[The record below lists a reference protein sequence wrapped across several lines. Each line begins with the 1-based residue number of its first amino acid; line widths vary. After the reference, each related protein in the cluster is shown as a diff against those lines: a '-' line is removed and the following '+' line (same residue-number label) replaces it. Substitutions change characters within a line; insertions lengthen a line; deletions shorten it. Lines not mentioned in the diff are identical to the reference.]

1 MITVSM
7 RPRSGW
13 LGVLVSGAVAVV
25 GAVASSGCGE
35 DPAPGC
41 RVARISDLPST
52 ALTKLPDVRLDRAG
66 AGFVLIGTDDKKDN
80 VRFAALSETGELG
93 PEATAAIPAR
103 TLGPWFAATS
113 KAAPG
118 DQLLIVYGIAGA
130 ASGSTALQIM
140 TLDAGA
146 AAPGAARPL
155 LDSQG
160 DAVVLTGTGVQVAMG
175 TATSGKAAMIAWG
188 PGTQASGPRILFLG
202 ADGASSPAGAATAD
216 GPVPWDCLAIVPSR
230 SDFGIS
236 RVIRPTAP
244 GGRPSW
250 SFIEFKDD
258 GSITYTLSVD
268 SSTAEMGCPSV
279 APGSKGYTIAW
290 QNTHGTYFS
299 DVDTTRP
306 MVFVASDIVRGAVRF
321 GGPDRQPRVACVAA
335 MGKDF
340 GITYDTSTGP
350 LVDRFSI
357 FGNPRGG
364 SLHLPSRG
372 RPGPTSAWPR
382 VDASFLT
389 YLDRGADAS
398 TDVRKFASVDCPPEL

>member
-1 MITVSM
+1 LVSM
-7 RPRSGW
+7 
-13 LGVLVSGAVAVV
+13 V
-25 GAVASSGCGE
+25 VASLSCGD

-41 RVARISDLPST
+41 RVARISDLPAT
-52 ALTKLPDVRLDRAG
+52 ALTKLTDVRLDRAG
-66 AGFVLIGTDDKKDN
+66 PGFVLIGTDEKKDN
-80 VRFAALSETGELG
+80 VRFASLSETGQLG
-93 PEATAAIPAR
+93 TEAAASIPPR

-118 DQLLIVYGIAGA
+118 DQLLVVYGVA
-130 ASGSTALQIM
+130 STATPGATELQILS
-140 TLDAGA
+140 LDAGGAGASAPRALKDPEGKDVVIA
-146 AAPGAARPL
+146 AGA
-155 LDSQG
+155 
-160 DAVVLTGTGVQVAMG
+160 TVQVAMA

-188 PGTQASGPRILFLG
+188 PGTQTTGPDVLFLG
-202 ADGASSPAGAATAD
+202 ADGVSRPAVVSTAP

-230 SDFGIS
+230 ADFGLS
-236 RVIRPTAP
+236 RVVRPTAP
-244 GGRPSW
+244 GGKPTW
-250 SFIEFKDD
+250 AFAEFKDD
-258 GSITYTLSVD
+258 GSISYTLSVE
-268 SSTAEMGCPSV
+268 SSTPEMGCPTV

-299 DVDTTRP
+299 DVDVTRP

-357 FGNPRGG
+357 FGNPRGS

-372 RPGPTSAWPR
+372 RPGAASAWPR
-382 VDASFLT
+382 LDATFLT
-389 YLDRGADAS
+389 YLDRGADPS
-398 TDVRKFASVDCPPEL
+398 TDVRKFASVDCPPDL